1 MKRKFRSG
9 TGGQYSGNTWEDWS
23 GLSPN
28 GRQYRNAITNET
40 RNLSGAEYWSARKAD
55 NARMLN
61 EALPSHFNKNG
72 SANILAYKGDDK
84 PKSSQ
89 KKEQP
94 LEYKVFPQQRTYDNL
109 EKLEKELEERLE
121 SEQIGIEEFEE
132 LNYHLQ
138 EKKER
143 AWRNLCKAKGW
154 REELG
159 EPSPE
164 EKAIEK
170 EKERIGKAYYKELQ
184 AHNKAIEKE
193 LREAYRVGNKNAVK
207 RTTGRSIWWERL
219 HGIKI
224 VAIVWVVVVTLVKMG
239 GG

>member
-1 MKRKFRSG
+1 MSNSIGRMYLIQSWNG
-9 TGGQYSGNTWEDWS
+9 ASEYSGEMIGNRLKASTR
-23 GLSPN
+23 LYLPN
-28 GRQYRNAITNET
+28 GKA
-40 RNLSGAEYWSARKAD
+40 NLEPFK
-55 NARMLN
+55 
-61 EALPSHFNKNG
+61 E
-72 SANILAYKGDDK
+72 DDK
-84 PKSSQ
+84 PRSRQ

-94 LEYKVFPQQRTYDNL
+94 LEYKVFSQQRTYDNL

-121 SEQIGIEEFEE
+121 SEQISIEEFEE

-154 REELG
+154 WNELG

-170 EKERIGKAYYKELQ
+170 EKERIGRAYHKELQ

-207 RTTGRSIWWERL
+207 RTTGRSGLWERL

-224 VAIVWVVVVTLVKMG
+224 VAIVWVVVVILVKMG